1 MATHLSIHDV
11 TPAWEPEI
19 EAALRLAARF
29 GARPALLVVPDHHGA
44 WPLADHPRFC
54 ARLRELHAAGHE
66 ILLHGYYHQSRPEA
80 PRGGDVAAGRPR
92 GLARFFAQR
101 VVSAGEAEFSDVTRA
116 EAAARL
122 DQGLRALA
130 DAGLAPSGFV
140 PPAWSMPR
148 WLLGLL
154 GERGLAYTEDHL
166 FVYDPVRGRSRP
178 SVVLN
183 FASRTPAR
191 LWSSVAYCRVGR
203 AGRALTPARIALH
216 PGDLRVPLL
225 VRETESL
232 LRWGAGDFVMT
243 TAALIEGAPPL
254 EQQSG

>member
-1 MATHLSIHDV
+1 MATHVSLHDV

-54 ARLRELHAAGHE
+54 ARLRELAAAGHE
-66 ILLHGYYHQSRPEA
+66 ILLHGYYHQARPEA
-80 PRGGDVAAGRPR
+80 PRGSDVAEGRPR

-122 DQGLRALA
+122 DRGLRVLA
-130 DAGLAPSGFV
+130 EAGLEPRGFV

-148 WLLGLL
+148 WVRELLR
-154 GERGLAYTEDHL
+154 ERGIAYSEDHL
-166 FVYDPVRGRSRP
+166 WVHDPVRGRARP

-191 LWSSVAYCRVGR
+191 RWSSVAFCRVGR
-203 AGRALTPARIALH
+203 VGRALTPARIALH

-225 VRETESL
+225 VREAESL
-232 LRWGAGDFVMT
+232 LAWGAGDFVPT
-243 TAALIEGAPPL
+243 VAALIHGASPAA
-254 EQQSG
+254 

>member
-1 MATHLSIHDV
+1 MATHVSLHDV

-54 ARLRELHAAGHE
+54 ARLRELAAAGHE

-80 PRGGDVAAGRPR
+80 PGGRDVAAGRPR

-116 EAAARL
+116 EAAERL
-122 DQGLRALA
+122 DRGLRALA
-130 DAGLAPSGFV
+130 EAGLEPRGFV

-148 WLLGLL
+148 WVQGLL
-154 GERGLAYTEDHL
+154 RERGLAYTEDHL
-166 FVYDPVRGRSRP
+166 LVHDPVQGRSRP

-191 LWSSVAYCRVGR
+191 RWSSVAFCRVGR
-203 AGRALTPARIALH
+203 VGRAFTPARIALH

-225 VRETESL
+225 VREAESL
-232 LRWGAGDFVMT
+232 LAWGSGDFVST
-243 TAALIEGAPPL
+243 TAALIHGAPPAA
-254 EQQSG
+254 